1 MIQNVLH
8 NPKSEFFFSFLV
20 GIGLSV
26 MLFHRPIRWQK
37 ILAMNPSE
45 IEGKVVKADGKC
57 VTYRVEDTSCEITSV
72 K

>member
-26 MLFHRPIRWQK
+26 MLFHRPVKWQK
-37 ILAMNPSE
+37 MLAMKPSE
-45 IEGKVVKADGKC
+45 VEGRVVKSNGRC
-57 VTYRVEDTSCEITSV
+57 VTYRVEDTSCEV
-72 K
+72 

>member
-20 GIGLSV
+20 GIGLSI

-45 IEGKVVKADGKC
+45 IEGKVVKVDGKC
-57 VTYRVEDTSCEITSV
+57 VMYRVEDTSCEITSV

>member
-1 MIQNVLH
+1 LH
-8 NPKSEFFFSFLV
+8 NPRSEFFFSFLV

-37 ILAMNPSE
+37 MLAMSPQD
-45 IEGKVVKADGKC
+45 IEGHVVKADGRC
-57 VTYRVEDTSCEITSV
+57 VTYRVEDTACDLSPS

>member
-1 MIQNVLH
+1 
-8 NPKSEFFFSFLV
+8 LV

-45 IEGKVVKADGKC
+45 IEGKVVKADGRC

>member
-1 MIQNVLH
+1 MIRNILH
-8 NPKSEFFFSFLV
+8 NPRSEFFFSFLV

-37 ILAMNPSE
+37 MLAMSPQD
-45 IEGKVVKADGKC
+45 IEGQVVKADGRC
-57 VTYRVEDTSCEITSV
+57 VTYRVEDTACDLSSS